1 MKNEYHFH
9 TNGNADRIR
18 EALNLLDGVTQT
30 MTTQPDGDIQITW
43 KPNPKTNPLEKIT
56 NLLQNGK
63 QDDGILLLE
72 LFLSDD
78 PNDKNILFN
87 LGMAYSDAGELNH
100 AIEHLRH
107 LTKANPDHTHGHVAL
122 GVALLRTRK
131 TDEGIKELQ
140 TAISQKPNDLWAR
153 RNLGV
158 GLMQADRFTEAV
170 EQLQR
175 ATELSPDDQ
184 AAWYGLGQA
193 LQFSGNRTEA
203 DKAYIKAMQLDEFSE
218 IAERAREARTKLA
231 EDTFHGVTAA
241 PRMDAVMYLVA
252 ALEKFEKLPPEQVR
266 QIGFEI
272 ALLGTRGLDVNSPE
286 PRYTLKHMDGSFSGL
301 QLVCYEYAAFKQ
313 FAAEQNIGFDLSM
326 EYQTA
331 LKLVGKK

>member
-1 MKNEYHFH
+1 MKPEYHFH
-9 TNGNADRIR
+9 TSGNADRIR
-18 EALNLLDGVTQT
+18 EALNLLGGLIQT
-30 MTTQPDGDIQITW
+30 MTAQPDGEIQITW
-43 KPNPKTNPLEKIT
+43 KPTQGTDAFPGIIQV
-56 NLLQNGK
+56 LQSGK
-63 QDDGILLLE
+63 LDDGILLLE

-78 PNDKNILFN
+78 PENEDLLFN
-87 LGMAYSDAGELNH
+87 LGMAYSDTGELNH
-100 AIEHLRH
+100 AMEHLRH

-122 GVALLRTRK
+122 GVALLRARK

-140 TAISQKPNDLWAR
+140 AAISQKPNDLWAR

-203 DKAYIKAMQLDEFSE
+203 DKAYIKAMELDEFSE

-231 EDTFHGVTAA
+231 EDTFHAVTAA

-252 ALEKFEKLPPEQVR
+252 ALEKFEKLAPEQVR

-313 FAAEQNIGFDLSM
+313 FAPEQNIGFDLSA

-331 LKLVGKK
+331 LKLFKTP